1 MDAPPSAF
9 ASYYYHNL
17 EYAEAAIP
25 QLSIREVP
33 KFYVMGGGGKLKFS
47 TLPLLKVKILMR
59 LPLSGFDM
67 FKKCSSNIYFRQ
79 IIRLFR
85 CVYLFQ
91 NAQT

>member
-33 KFYVMGGGGKLKFS
+33 KFYVMGVGGG
-47 TLPLLKVKILMR
+47 
-59 LPLSGFDM
+59 
-67 FKKCSSNIYFRQ
+67 Q
-79 IIRLFR
+79 
-85 CVYLFQ
+85 
-91 NAQT
+91 A